1 MKTFLRRF
9 VSLIVFPFLL
19 AACGGGGGGG
29 SGGTGNVPPVG
40 TGPGTTPPVP
50 PALPTSNSIALQSDQ
65 GDTIGQGKSYQYTA
79 SNAVIT
85 VTAVKNRLVVEVK
98 GDEQWTGVF
107 QTGGNAAELKIG
119 EYTAVPLY
127 TDNMDAGASGL
138 TWWGNGRSCT
148 SSTGWIAIDN
158 VAYANGFLQAITLRF
173 QRNCNG
179 ATAALRG
186 TVNYTVNDKTS
197 APLPSSPP
205 AELWRP
211 PASVAASAGNYAYFE
226 SAPGDYVGLGKTW
239 LFDRR
244 SALVTADGMLGH
256 LNIRVAG
263 DDIWRAE
270 IEGVDAMGR
279 LAPGYYADV
288 KGARF
293 HNPVKG
299 GMSWTGAGR
308 GCSTSTGWYVI
319 DAIEYEPSGLVKR
332 LDMRFEQH
340 CEGRAAPLHGA
351 IHYDSTPSAAGDA
364 AVSAAGSWRAPAAA
378 VPATGNFLYIES
390 DPGDLLARG
399 QTQLQTSAN
408 AAFDIVSA
416 GNIVDIAGKG
426 NHLWNIR
433 FQAPSSYSQILPGNY
448 TAVAAWPNNT
458 PTEGVLNAS
467 VDSRTCST
475 KEGWVTVDNASYVDG
490 RLAALELR
498 FEILCNAGFSAPQ
511 GRLHGHLRWR
521 ADVAPAF
528 PGPAAVPE
536 LFWRPAAA
544 MPAGS
549 YVYISSDR
557 SDFVGNGDALFTPV
571 DAAITLTEKD
581 GKLDLVVNGDTRW
594 QASFQTMSNAGAI
607 LPGYYAGLTQGPWKP
622 ARGSFA
628 WFGDA
633 RGCNTSSSGV
643 VVDNV
648 VYSGGQLSELTM
660 RFEQHCEDAPGAL
673 RGQIH
678 WLASDTRQPPGPRAA
693 VPATLWKAPAGVLP
707 ASGNYL
713 YVESAAGEP
722 IGGGKTYLLTP
733 ANATL
738 RFQAAD
744 SGPLGS
750 GGYLTLDADSGGWA
764 TGQFQI
770 SFQAMRS
777 VAQLQ
782 PGFYEHLMRY
792 GNHNTAFGGFS
803 LSGNGLGC
811 NDSWSWMVLDKLSYT
826 NGRLSAV
833 HGRFEQYCEGRPA
846 PLHGEFNWEG

>member
-1 MKTFLRRF
+1 MTTFLRRF
-9 VSLIVFPFLL
+9 ALL
-19 AACGGGGGGG
+19 TVLLLFVAACGGGGGG
-29 SGGTGNVPPVG
+29 SPGGAGTAPPVS
-40 TGPGTTPPVP
+40 TGPGTPP
-50 PALPTSNSIALQSDQ
+50 PAPAPLPTTNSISLQSDQ
-65 GDTIGQGKSYQYTA
+65 GDAIGQGKSYQYTA
-79 SNAVIT
+79 GNAVIT
-85 VTAVKNRLVVEVK
+85 VSAVKNRLVVEVK

-107 QTGGNAAELKIG
+107 QTGGNATELKVG
-119 EYTAVPLY
+119 EYTAVPIY
-127 TDNMDAGASGL
+127 HDNTDYSPSGL

-158 VAYANGFLQAITLRF
+158 VTYANGFLQAISLRF

-186 TVNYTVNDKTS
+186 TVNYTVNDRTT

-205 AELWRP
+205 GDLWRP
-211 PASVAASAGNYAYFE
+211 PASVAASVGNYAYFD
-226 SAPGDYVGLGKTW
+226 STPGDYVGLGKTW

-244 SALVTADGMLGH
+244 SALVTVDGLDGH

-270 IEGVDAMGR
+270 IEGVDAMIR

-308 GCSTSTGWYVI
+308 GCSESSGWYAV

-340 CEGRAAPLHGA
+340 CEGRSAPLHGA
-351 IHYDSTPSAAGDA
+351 IHYDSTPPASGNV
-364 AVSAAGSWRAPAAA
+364 AVSAPGSWRAPAAA
-378 VPATGNFLYIES
+378 LPAADNFLYIQS
-390 DPGDLLARG
+390 DANEPLARG
-399 QTQLQTSAN
+399 RTELQTSAN
-408 AAFDIVSA
+408 AAFEIVSS
-416 GNIVDIAGKG
+416 GNVVDVAGKG

-433 FQAPSSYSQILPGNY
+433 FQAPSGYSQIVPGNY
-448 TAVAAWPNNT
+448 VNVAAWPMNT
-458 PTEGVLNAS
+458 ATEGVLNAS
-467 VDSRTCST
+467 VDSSTCST
-475 KEGWVTVDNASYVDG
+475 QQGWVTVDSAIYAG
-490 RLAALELR
+490 GQLAALEMR
-498 FEILCNAGFSAPQ
+498 FELLCKGGISSPQ
-511 GRLHGHLRWR
+511 GLLRGHLRWR
-521 ADVAPAF
+521 AGVPPGF

-544 MPAGS
+544 MPTGS
-549 YVYISSDR
+549 YVYLSSDR
-557 SDFVGNGDALFTPV
+557 SDFVGDGDALFTPV
-571 DAAITLTEKD
+571 DAAIELTEKD
-581 GKLDLVVNGDTRW
+581 GKLGIVVNGDTRW

-607 LPGYYAGLTQGPWKP
+607 LPGYYAGLGEGPFRP
-622 ARGSFA
+622 ARGSFS
-628 WFGDA
+628 WSGNGH
-633 RGCNTSSSGV
+633 GCNTASSGV
-643 VVDNV
+643 VIDNA
-648 VYSGGQLSELTM
+648 VYTGGKLSELTM

-693 VPATLWKAPAGVLP
+693 VPATLWKAPAGALP

-733 ANATL
+733 NNATL
-738 RFQAAD
+738 RLQAAD
-744 SGPLGS
+744 SAPIGA
-750 GGYLTLDADSGGWA
+750 GGFLTLDADSGSY
-764 TGQFQI
+764 TNGQFTLE
-770 SFQAMRS
+770 FQAMRS
-777 VAQLQ
+777 SAQLQ
-782 PGFYEHLMRY
+782 PGFYDHLMRY
-792 GNHNTAFGGFS
+792 GFHNSAFGGFALRS
-803 LSGNGLGC
+803 HGLGC
-811 NDSWSWMVLDKLSYT
+811 NTSWSWMVLDRTSYT

-833 HGRFEQYCEGRPA
+833 HGRFEQYCDGMSV